1 MGLRDGLRLQMSMT
15 GERRSKKYHY
25 IFDDHKVVVGL
36 AG

>member
-1 MGLRDGLRLQMSMT
+1 MGLKDGLGLQMPMT